1 MKPQPRKRLRSR
13 MVIEKDVDLPTD
25 RGIRLVGMTIIRLC
39 HQPPNIAQ
47 EKIFAQ
53 AIMVITTSVEIAP
66 FERRDYSNNNNDRY
80 ND

>member
-13 MVIEKDVDLPTD
+13 MIIKKDVDLPTD
-25 RGIRLVGMTIIRLC
+25 RGIRLVGTTIIRLC
-39 HQPPNIAQ
+39 HQPPNLAQ
-47 EKIFAQ
+47 EKSFAQ